1 MICYITRK
9 EHFNAAHKLFNPNW
23 DKEKNELVYGKCA
36 NENWHGHNFE
46 LYVTVRGTPDPETG
60 FIIDAKRLGKII
72 QDHVTEVLDHKNI
85 NQDIPY
91 FKDKLTSIENI
102 VVWIYETLRPHLPQ
116 GALYKVKLVETEN
129 IFVEYMGE
137 NNL

>member
-1 MICYITRK
+1 MCYITRK